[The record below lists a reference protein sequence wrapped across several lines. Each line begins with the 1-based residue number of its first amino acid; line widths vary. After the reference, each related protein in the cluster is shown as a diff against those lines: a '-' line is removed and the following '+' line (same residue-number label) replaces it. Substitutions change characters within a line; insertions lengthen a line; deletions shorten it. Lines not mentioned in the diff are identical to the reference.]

1 MSQKKNVRNAL
12 FIAGAMIGLSLIV
25 VFADKAGYIGDETG
39 KRVIQVAIGLMVVYF
54 SNLAPKTLEP
64 LSEGRDPARVQ
75 ALQRF
80 TGWALV
86 LGGLGYALAWMVA
99 PIEHA
104 AIISM
109 AILGSAL
116 LLVVARCFWTVKNRS
131 GNQPPLEP

>member
-1 MSQKKNVRNAL
+1 MSQKKNVRNAIL
-12 FIAGAMIGLSLIV
+12 IAGAMIFLTLLV
-25 VFADKAGYIGDETG
+25 VSADKAGYIGDATG
-39 KRVIQVAIGLMVVYF
+39 KRVIKVAIGLLVVYF

-86 LGGLGYALAWMVA
+86 LGGLGYALAWLVV

-104 AIISM
+104 AIVSM

-116 LLVVARCFWTVKNRS
+116 LLVVARCLWTIKARPGS
-131 GNQPPLEP
+131 QPPLEP